1 MRFTLSSL
9 VAVRICYVVV
19 AEEATLSTGVIEGFY
34 GPPWSHAQRLQAF
47 EWMSA
52 WGLNTYLYCPKD
64 DLHHRA
70 VWRLPYPTRDAE
82 TLGELVQVCHAHDL
96 RFIYG
101 LGPGLDIRYSDAR
114 DVERLRDRFAQML
127 GLGCRHFALLF
138 DDIPDR
144 VDAAD
149 LARWNSLASAQTH
162 IANAAL
168 DWLREQRSDATLA
181 FCPTPY
187 CGRMAAAQHGGSGY
201 LEILGRELARD
212 IDVFWT
218 GPEIVSD
225 EITVA
230 HIREVQAL
238 LRRKPTLWDNLH
250 ANDYDGRRFCCG
262 PYAGRP
268 TALLAE
274 VRGIL
279 SNPNT
284 EFPLNYVPM
293 RTLAAFVRSRAPWD
307 ARDAFLSAV
316 REWVPSFETV
326 RGAADVDLLVLLAD
340 CYYLPSREGPM
351 ADALHARARGA
362 LSASSATWRDDA
374 EAFVRDA
381 SRLRDFCAGLATLRD
396 RPLFYAL
403 SRRVWDLREELDLLI
418 RCIDARVDT
427 ADGEMPVL
435 RSDFHLPGTYRGGMA
450 ARLQRLL
457 VQHPDGTFSPCAAET
472 EA

>member
-19 AEEATLSTGVIEGFY
+19 AQEATLLTGVIEGFY
-34 GPPWSHAQRLQAF
+34 GPPWSQGQRLQVF

-52 WGLNTYLYCPKD
+52 WGLNTYMYCPKD

-70 VWRLPYPTRDAE
+70 IWRAPYPMRDAA
-82 TLGELVQVCHAHDL
+82 TLGELVQACHARDL

-144 VDAAD
+144 VDADD
-149 LARWNSLASAQTH
+149 LVRWNSLASAQAH
-162 IANAAL
+162 IANTSLA
-168 DWLREQRSDATLA
+168 WLREQRSDVALA

-187 CGRMAAAQHGGSGY
+187 CGRMAAAQHGGPGY
-201 LEILGRELARD
+201 LEIVGRELAPD

-225 EITVA
+225 GISVA
-230 HIREVQAL
+230 HVREVQHL
-238 LRRKPTLWDNLH
+238 LRRKPILWDNLH
-250 ANDYDGRRFCCG
+250 ANDYDGRRFVCG

-268 TALLAE
+268 QDMRGE

-284 EFPLNYVPM
+284 EFPLNYVPL
-293 RTLAAFVRSRAPWD
+293 RTLAAFVQSTTPWD
-307 ARDAFLSAV
+307 PRDAYLSAIA
-316 REWVPSFETV
+316 EWLPSIETV
-326 RGAADVDLLVLLAD
+326 CGTADIDLLVLLGD
-340 CYYLPSREGPM
+340 CYYLPGEEGPT
-351 ADALHARARGA
+351 ASALYDLARRA
-362 LSASSATWRDDA
+362 LSEASGDWRA
-374 EAFVRDA
+374 AGEAFIRDA
-381 SRLRDFCAGLATLRD
+381 TPLRDFCAGLATLRD
-396 RPLFYAL
+396 RALFYAL
-403 SRRVWDLREELDLLI
+403 SRRVWDLREELHLLI
-418 RCIDARVDT
+418 RCVDARLRW
-427 ADGEMPVL
+427 ADGSMPVL
-435 RSDFHLPGTYRGGMA
+435 RSDFHLPGT
-450 ARLQRLL
+450 
-457 VQHPDGTFSPCAAET
+457 
-472 EA
+472 